1 MDEIFQKLGITEQD
15 VAQYSKTEPEPDS
28 EAKIFAGLGLAIPS
42 TEPEPTE
49 DRTRKMTLSAKLGR
63 PIDIMELPKLL
74 ERYPEY
80 RNTDLPECT
89 LFAS

>member
-15 VAQYSKTEPEPDS
+15 VAQYSKTEPDS

-42 TEPEPTE
+42 TEPEPDQ

-63 PIDIMELPKLL
+63 PIDIMELSKLL